1 MTTVEFANKIFLKTN
16 IKGIEPLNYIY
27 HNKYKIVVYVPLES
41 ADEILFQL
49 AASGAGVIGNYTVCS
64 FRSRGVG
71 TFIGGKKSSPAA
83 GKNGKFEMAEEIR
96 LEMICAEE
104 CLNDAIDSIYE
115 FHPYEEPA
123 YEIYPV
129 MIRDKSPDNRVI
141 AVSFKKPVRLKE
153 IVNNINPKIDL
164 DLKNSQPEVW
174 SAVIDFSDDPVIE
187 SSTGTKKKVLYIY
200 KESKSSYNIRLV

>member
-16 IKGIEPLNYIY
+16 IKGIEPLNYVY
-27 HNKYKIVVYVPLES
+27 HNKYKIVVYVPLNS
-41 ADEILFQL
+41 GDEILFQL
-49 AASGAGVIGNYTVCS
+49 AAAGAGVIGNYTVCS
-64 FRSRGVG
+64 FRSKGVG
-71 TFIGGKKSSPAA
+71 TFIGGNKSKPAA
-83 GKNGKFEMAEEIR
+83 GKKGKFEMVEEIR
-96 LEMICAEE
+96 LEMICPEE

-129 MIRDKSPDNRVI
+129 MIRDKSPNNKVI

-153 IVNNINPKIDL
+153 VVYKINPKVNL
-164 DLKNSQPEVW
+164 TVKNSDPDVW
-174 SAVIDFSDDPVIE
+174 SAVIDFSGDPVIE
-187 SSTGTKKKVLYIY
+187 SSARTKKKVLYIY